1 MALIYLSLMSK
12 LYSLSIIIALLSTSL
27 SAQFGSAKIEF
38 DDRLLRS
45 DEKYDLIN
53 LKEDIRQFFI
63 NTAWDKD
70 YSDLNIPLHIQIVFE
85 GAASKGN
92 VKTYLCKALFSNG
105 SELRYFDTG
114 AQFFY
119 SPGSSLYFDLVLFEP
134 LSAFLA
140 FYAHLILA
148 GVIDTYDY
156 RGGNAAYEVA
166 REIGL
171 RGASSEYQK
180 GWNSRISLVDDISK
194 NSGLR
199 DARLSYYIGKDL
211 LNEGDIEES
220 IKEFNHML
228 DYLEKSYT
236 DFGREQSTQYFM
248 KIHSGFLAETF
259 SKLGRRDLLIDLK
272 QLDHDNNELY
282 KHYLEKMPK

>member
-1 MALIYLSLMSK
+1 MALIYLSLMSI
-12 LYSLSIIIALLSTSL
+12 LHSLSIIIAILSTSL

-63 NTAWDKD
+63 NTSWDKD
-70 YSDLNIPLHIQIVFE
+70 YSDLDIPLHIQIVFE

-211 LNEGDIEES
+211 LNEGNIEES
-220 IKEFNHML
+220 IKEFNSML

-282 KHYLEKMPK
+282 KLYLDKMPK

>member
-1 MALIYLSLMSK
+1 MSK
-12 LYSLSIIIALLSTSL
+12 LHSLSIIIALLSTSL

-211 LNEGDIEES
+211 LNEGNIEES
-220 IKEFNHML
+220 IKEFNSML

-259 SKLGRRDLLIDLK
+259 SKLGRRYLLIDLK

-282 KHYLEKMPK
+282 KLYLDKMPK

>member
-1 MALIYLSLMSK
+1 MSK
-12 LYSLSIIIALLSTSL
+12 LHSLSIIIALLSTSL

-211 LNEGDIEES
+211 LNEGNIEES
-220 IKEFNHML
+220 IKEFNSML

-282 KHYLEKMPK
+282 KPVSYTHLTLPTILLV

>member
-1 MALIYLSLMSK
+1 MSK
-12 LYSLSIIIALLSTSL
+12 LHSLSIIIALLSTSL

-166 REIGL
+166 REISL

-211 LNEGDIEES
+211 LNEGNIEES
-220 IKEFNHML
+220 IKEFNSML

-248 KIHSGFLAETF
+248 KIHSEFLAETF
-259 SKLGRRDLLIDLK
+259 SKIGRRDLLIDLK

-282 KHYLEKMPK
+282 KLYLDKMPK

>member
-1 MALIYLSLMSK
+1 MSK
-12 LYSLSIIIALLSTSL
+12 LHSLSIIIAILSTSL

-156 RGGNAAYEVA
+156 RGGNAAYEIA

-211 LNEGDIEES
+211 LNEGNIDES
-220 IKEFNHML
+220 IKEFNSML

-282 KHYLEKMPK
+282 KLYLDKMPK

>member
-1 MALIYLSLMSK
+1 MSK
-12 LYSLSIIIALLSTSL
+12 LHSLSIIIALLSTSL

-156 RGGNAAYEVA
+156 RGGNAAYEIA

-211 LNEGDIEES
+211 LNEGNIEES
-220 IKEFNHML
+220 IKEFNSML

-272 QLDHDNNELY
+272 QLDHDNNEIYKLY
-282 KHYLEKMPK
+282 LDKMPK

>member
-1 MALIYLSLMSK
+1 MSK
-12 LYSLSIIIALLSTSL
+12 LHSLSIIIAILSTSL

-220 IKEFNHML
+220 IKEFNSML

-282 KHYLEKMPK
+282 KLYLAK

>member
-1 MALIYLSLMSK
+1 MSK
-12 LYSLSIIIALLSTSL
+12 LHSLSIIIALLSTSL

-211 LNEGDIEES
+211 LNEGNIEES

-259 SKLGRRDLLIDLK
+259 SKLGRRNLLIDLK

-282 KHYLEKMPK
+282 KLYLDKMPK

>member
-1 MALIYLSLMSK
+1 MSK
-12 LYSLSIIIALLSTSL
+12 LHSLSIIIALLSTSL

-211 LNEGDIEES
+211 LNEGNIEES
-220 IKEFNHML
+220 IKEFNSML
-228 DYLEKSYT
+228 DYLEKSYA

-282 KHYLEKMPK
+282 KLYLDKMPK

>member
-1 MALIYLSLMSK
+1 MSK
-12 LYSLSIIIALLSTSL
+12 LHSLSIIIAILSTSL

-105 SELRYFDTG
+105 GELRYFDTG

-119 SPGSSLYFDLVLFEP
+119 HPGSSLYFDLVLFEP

-211 LNEGDIEES
+211 LNEGNIEES
-220 IKEFNHML
+220 IKEFNSML

-282 KHYLEKMPK
+282 KLYLDKMPK

>member
-1 MALIYLSLMSK
+1 MSK
-12 LYSLSIIIALLSTSL
+12 LHSLSIIIALLSTSL

-211 LNEGDIEES
+211 LNEGNIEES
-220 IKEFNHML
+220 IKEFNSML

-282 KHYLEKMPK
+282 KLYLDQMPK

>member
-1 MALIYLSLMSK
+1 MSK
-12 LYSLSIIIALLSTSL
+12 LHSLSIIIALLSTSL

-156 RGGNAAYEVA
+156 RGGNVAYEVA

-199 DARLSYYIGKDL
+199 DARLSYYIEKDL
-211 LNEGDIEES
+211 LNEGNIEES

-259 SKLGRRDLLIDLK
+259 SKLGRRDLLVDLK

-282 KHYLEKMPK
+282 KLYLDKMPK

>member
-1 MALIYLSLMSK
+1 MSK
-12 LYSLSIIIALLSTSL
+12 LHSLSIIIALLSTSL

-156 RGGNAAYEVA
+156 RGGNAAYEVS

-211 LNEGDIEES
+211 LNEGNIEES

-282 KHYLEKMPK
+282 KLYLDKMPK

>member
-1 MALIYLSLMSK
+1 MSK
-12 LYSLSIIIALLSTSL
+12 LHSLSIIIALLSTSL

-211 LNEGDIEES
+211 LNEGNIEES

-228 DYLEKSYT
+228 DHLEKSYT

-282 KHYLEKMPK
+282 KLYLDKMPK

>member
-1 MALIYLSLMSK
+1 MSK
-12 LYSLSIIIALLSTSL
+12 LHSLSIIIALLSTSL

-70 YSDLNIPLHIQIVFE
+70 YSDLDIPLHIQIVFE

-211 LNEGDIEES
+211 LNKGNIEES
-220 IKEFNHML
+220 IKEFNSML

-282 KHYLEKMPK
+282 KLYLDKMPK

>member
-1 MALIYLSLMSK
+1 MSK
-12 LYSLSIIIALLSTSL
+12 LHSLSIIIILLSTSL

-211 LNEGDIEES
+211 LNEGNIEES

-228 DYLEKSYT
+228 DYLGKSYA

-272 QLDHDNNELY
+272 QLDHDNNKLY
-282 KHYLEKMPK
+282 KLYLDKMPK

>member
-1 MALIYLSLMSK
+1 MSK
-12 LYSLSIIIALLSTSL
+12 LHSSSILMTLLSTLL
-27 SAQFGSAKIEF
+27 SAQFGSIKIEF

-70 YSDLNIPLHIQIVFE
+70 YSDLNIPLHLQIVFE

-134 LSAFLA
+134 LSALLA

-211 LNEGDIEES
+211 LNEGNIEES
-220 IKEFNHML
+220 IKEFNSML

-259 SKLGRRDLLIDLK
+259 SKLGKRDLLIDLK
-272 QLDHDNNELY
+272 QLDPDNNELY
-282 KHYLEKMPK
+282 KLYLDKMSK

>member
-1 MALIYLSLMSK
+1 MSK
-12 LYSLSIIIALLSTSL
+12 LHSLSIIITLISTSL

-211 LNEGDIEES
+211 LNEGNIEES

-282 KHYLEKMPK
+282 KLYLDKMPK